1 MNLVELSMFIFGIY
15 IAVVALTFVFV
26 PNMFLKLFRFEP
38 TTEPWIR
45 VLGIIIAILAY
56 YYIHSALVG
65 IPDFF
70 WLTVWGRFALLPSFL
85 LLVLAG
91 KAKRQLIGF
100 GVVDAAF
107 AVWTLLALL

>member
-1 MNLVELSMFIFGIY
+1 MNLVELSVFIFGIY
-15 IAVVALTFVFV
+15 VAVVAVTFVFV

-45 VLGIIIAILAY
+45 VLGIIVAILAY

-70 WLTVWGRFALLPSFL
+70 WITVWGRFALLPSL
-85 LLVLAG
+85 VLLVLVTE
-91 KAKRQLIGF
+91 AKPQLIIF
-100 GVVDAAF
+100 GLVDAGF
-107 AVWTLLALL
+107 ALWTLLALL